1 MYTKKNTRR
10 VMWQS
15 HTTYTYGSA
24 AYQEEE
30 IRVQQPQQPKAVK
43 KQQYDAKIMR
53 RQVVFVALL
62 GVLFYF
68 GNVALSEHYVVKSNA
83 LIQLKK
89 QEAECLDRNEALKID
104 VERLRSPER
113 ITGIATKELGMST
126 ARSNIYV
133 RMKNGQSAK

>member
-1 MYTKKNTRR
+1 MYTKRNTRR
-10 VMWQS
+10 VPWHS
-15 HTTYTYGSA
+15 HTAYTYGSA

-30 IRVQQPQQPKAVK
+30 IRERQQKQPVNTK
-43 KQQYDAKIMR
+43 KQEKDAEILR
-53 RQVVFVALL
+53 HQVVLLAVL

-68 GNVALSEHYVVKSNA
+68 GNVALSENYITKSNA

-113 ITGIATKELGMST
+113 ITSIAKKELGMTT

>member
-1 MYTKKNTRR
+1 MYTKRNTRR
-10 VMWQS
+10 VSWHS
-15 HTTYTYGSA
+15 PTAYTYGSA

-30 IRVQQPQQPKAVK
+30 IWEQRHQQPVPVK
-43 KQQYDAKIMR
+43 KQEKDAEIMR
-53 RQVVFVALL
+53 HQVVLLAVL

-68 GNVALSEHYVVKSNA
+68 GNVALSEHYIAKSNA

-89 QEAECLDRNEALKID
+89 QEAECLDKNEALKID

-113 ITGIATKELGMST
+113 ITGIAKKELGMTT